1 MKPLNWFAASE
12 QGWQERF
19 RELRGQLLAPLL
31 RILTRCGVRPNWVS
45 VTGLLILIPFT
56 WLFLRSPGPEAAL
69 WALVP
74 LLAHLVLDGI
84 DGPLARYQGRLGSA
98 GSIVDMACDHLA
110 FAWVCITLVHVELLH
125 RTWGCLYI
133 LFYTLA
139 VVQLVLLNQ
148 FARPFK
154 VVLRTKFVLY
164 GLVAIYGL
172 TGWNGL
178 NVMVPLCL
186 ASEVSTCLLA
196 FLRIYRILA
205 EQPAASRPE

>member
-19 RELRGQLLAPLL
+19 RELRNQLLAPLL
-31 RILTRCGVRPNWVS
+31 RILTRCGIRPNWVS
-45 VTGLLILIPFT
+45 ATGLLILIPFT
-56 WLFLRSPGPEAAL
+56 WLFLRNAGPESAV

-84 DGPLARYQGRLGSA
+84 DGPLARYQGRTDSVGSL
-98 GSIVDMACDHLA
+98 VDMVCDHLA

-139 VVQLVLLNQ
+139 IVQLVLLNQ
-148 FARPFK
+148 LGRPFRF
-154 VVLRTKFVLY
+154 VVRTKMVLY
-164 GLVAIYGL
+164 GLVALYGL
-172 TGWNGL
+172 AEWNGL
-178 NVMVPLCL
+178 PVIVPLCV
-186 ASEVSTCLLA
+186 ASEAVTCILA
-196 FLRIYRILA
+196 FLRIYRFVA
-205 EQPAASRPE
+205 EQSTGQAS